1 MLRTVRPKNAR
12 SKRALDARAPKEIE
26 DARTAIFV
34 KGTHAGER
42 VSSVMKDLMALKRPH
57 CISFSKKNDIHP
69 FDATTSSSGSTSQSS
84 LEFWAA
90 KNDASLFVIG
100 QTTKKRPH
108 GLTLVRM
115 YDGRVLDMCEVGV
128 EEHKS
133 MDSFKTP
140 KPRPGNKP
148 LMHFASE
155 LFDTHPRFIQLKS
168 LLISLFNGEVIDS
181 ICLNG
186 LEHVISVSLSPTP
199 AGLTTASPET
209 TTNLN
214 LPKVHI
220 RAYTTQLLPSGT
232 RVPRVELTPMGPALD
247 LVMRRHQDADTETW
261 KQAMKR
267 PKVVKKD
274 IESGLGKKRK
284 NMEVDEMG
292 DLRGRVHVG
301 KQDLSKL
308 VGKKMKGLKKGSGDD
323 NAMDLDG
330 EDAWDIGGKK
340 KRKIQ
345 T

>member
-199 AGLTTASPET
+199 AGLTTASLRPPPT
-209 TTNLN
+209 STSQKCTY
-214 LPKVHI
+214 VH
-220 RAYTTQLLPSGT
+220 TLPSSF
-232 RVPRVELTPMGPALD
+232 RLALAS
-247 LVMRRHQDADTETW
+247 RASSSPPWAPPSTWSCADTR
-261 KQAMKR
+261 MR
-267 PKVVKKD
+267 
-274 IESGLGKKRK
+274 IRR
-284 NMEVDEMG
+284 
-292 DLRGRVHVG
+292 RGSR
-301 KQDLSKL
+301 
-308 VGKKMKGLKKGSGDD
+308 
-323 NAMDLDG
+323 
-330 EDAWDIGGKK
+330 
-340 KRKIQ
+340 R
-345 T
+345 